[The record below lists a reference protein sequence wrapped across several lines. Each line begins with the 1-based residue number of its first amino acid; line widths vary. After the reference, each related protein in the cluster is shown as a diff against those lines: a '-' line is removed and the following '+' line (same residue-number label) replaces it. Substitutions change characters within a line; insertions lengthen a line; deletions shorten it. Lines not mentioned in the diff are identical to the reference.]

1 MSKGIFVTATDTG
14 VGKTVVAAA
23 IIRVL
28 KLSGIKVGGMKPIET
43 GLVRESGLLAPADG
57 SLLRLAAEMD
67 DAPELVTP
75 QRYEQPLAP
84 YVASS
89 REGLPIDLE
98 AVFNAYERL
107 SGRYEFMVVEGVGGV
122 MVPLAKRRNG
132 DYHGGY
138 FVIDLIKDLKLNAVV
153 VARPLL
159 GTINHT
165 LLTVSRL
172 LDEGISVLGVIVCH
186 SMPSQGSVAEET
198 NIQALNELCP
208 VPVIAELP
216 YIEEVTIKN
225 IDEKLTGCINVQKI
239 MR

>member
-1 MSKGIFVTATDTG
+1 LSKGIFVTATDTG

-23 IIRVL
+23 IIRAL
-28 KLSGIKVGGMKPIET
+28 KLSGIKVGGMKPFET
-43 GLVRESGLLAPADG
+43 GLVRKSGLLEPVDG
-57 SLLRLAAEMD
+57 FFLKLAAEME
-67 DAPELVTP
+67 DALELVTP
-75 QRYEQPLAP
+75 QRYEPALAP
-84 YVASS
+84 YMAST
-89 REGLPIDLE
+89 REGAPIDLE

-107 SGRYEFMVVEGVGGV
+107 SRRYDFMVVEGVGGV
-122 MVPLAKRRNG
+122 MVPLAKRGEG
-132 DYHGGY
+132 DFQGGY
-138 FVIDLIKDLKLNAVV
+138 FVIDLIKDLKLDAVV

-165 LLTVSRL
+165 LLTVSKL
-172 LDEGISVLGVIVCH
+172 LDEGISVSGVIVSH

-225 IDEKLTGCINVQKI
+225 IDEKLTGCINVQKL

>member
-1 MSKGIFVTATDTG
+1 LSKGIFVTATDTG
-14 VGKTVVAAA
+14 AGKTVVAAA
-23 IIRVL
+23 IMRAL
-28 KLSGIKVGGMKPIET
+28 KLSGIRVGAMKPFET
-43 GLVRESGLLAPADG
+43 GLARESGLPAPADG
-57 SLLRLAAEMD
+57 FLLWQAAEMD
-67 DAPELVTP
+67 DALELVTP
-75 QRYEQPLAP
+75 QRFEQPLAP

-89 REGLPIDLE
+89 REGVPVVLE
-98 AVFNAYERL
+98 SVFNAYERL
-107 SGRYEFMVVEGVGGV
+107 SRRYDFMVVEGVGGV
-122 MVPLAKRRNG
+122 MVPLAKRGDG

-138 FVIDLIKDLKLNAVV
+138 FVIDLIKDLKLDAVV

-172 LDEGISVLGVIVCH
+172 LDEGITVSGVIVCH

-216 YIEEVTIKN
+216 YIEVVTIKN
-225 IDEKLTGCINVQKI
+225 IDAKLAGCINLSFFKP
-239 MR
+239 